1 MQSRLW
7 LHSIMVLLVVGLG
20 AHAHPARA
28 EASGAS
34 VAAPVLGLAVE
45 PGGLLIQGVEPG
57 ELYDL
62 EQTTGILLTIRN
74 RDRADHTYLLS
85 THRPS
90 EVGNR
95 RLPPGYS
102 DVVDPSW
109 LSFEQPEVRVP
120 AQGSSRVR
128 MYLEIPDNERYRN
141 QHWSVSIGVAGRP
154 ERGETL
160 TLAVYPRYE
169 VETAAAPRSELRLRP
184 AGDLAFAP
192 SVLELGLSP
201 GSTQTGEVII
211 CNNEKRKHWYRF
223 TVAPRGEPREGVRLF
238 PTGGYDWL
246 PNLDWISLL
255 RPRRRSPYPGWSA
268 SDWPVLWLG
277 GRRYL
282 GVKISL
288 SIPEDVVLPETG
300 WETVVFVER
309 DDGVTGFFRVRA
321 RAGERS

>member
-1 MQSRLW
+1 MALW
-7 LHSIMVLLVVGLG
+7 LVLAIWPTRG
-20 AHAHPARA
+20 HA
-28 EASGAS
+28 GGDD
-34 VAAPVLGLAVE
+34 AAAKLGLAVS
-45 PGGLLIQGVEPG
+45 PGGLLLQEIVPG
-57 ELYDL
+57 ESYDL
-62 EQTTGILLTIRN
+62 AERAGVLLTVHN
-74 RDRADHTYLLS
+74 RDSRDHTYALS

-90 EVGNR
+90 EVANR
-95 RLPPGYS
+95 RLPPGYA
-102 DVVDPSW
+102 DIPDPSW
-109 LSFEQPEVRVP
+109 LWFEHDEVVVP
-120 AQGSSRVR
+120 ARGSTEVK
-128 MYLEIPDNERYRN
+128 MYLKIPHHERHYN
-141 QHWSVSIGVAGRP
+141 QHWSVSVGVCGRR
-154 ERGETL
+154 EEGETL
-160 TLAVYPRYE
+160 TLAAYPRFE

-184 AGDLAFAP
+184 AGGLAFAP

-211 CNNEKRKHWYRF
+211 CNNERRKHWYRF

-246 PNLDWISLL
+246 PNLDWINVL
-255 RPRRRSPYPGWSA
+255 RPRRRSPYPVWSA

-288 SIPEDVVLPETG
+288 NIPEGVVLPERG

-321 RAGERS
+321 CVPEQS